1 MDNKITNQKSK
12 HSQITAFVIIALLFI
27 IIIVGLF
34 LFLNR
39 PASKLTPETS
49 QDYLYS
55 CLEKNLQEVEKILL
69 DSNLYPNLE
78 KNYVTYLGK
87 KVPYLCKA
95 SQFYIPCINQE
106 PMLIGHVRSYFEEQM
121 NPRTETCFNEIKSQ
135 LEGKGYDV
143 NMGDTSFQILFSKG
157 EIAENI
163 NKDFL
168 ITKDEQKFGYESFKA
183 KIQSPLYNLIDTARN
198 IVNSE
203 SAYCEFDSMNWM
215 LYYRDIII
223 SKFVASEQSK
233 IYTLKDKT
241 TEKQIDFAVKTCV
254 MPAGI

>member
-69 DSNLYPNLE
+69 DTNLYPSLE

-135 LEGKGYDV
+135 LEGKGYDI
-143 NMGDTSFQILFSKG
+143 NAGETNFQILFSK
-157 EIAENI
+157 
-163 NKDFL
+163 
-168 ITKDEQKFGYESFKA
+168 
-183 KIQSPLYNLIDTARN
+183 
-198 IVNSE
+198 
-203 SAYCEFDSMNWM
+203 
-215 LYYRDIII
+215 
-223 SKFVASEQSK
+223 
-233 IYTLKDKT
+233 
-241 TEKQIDFAVKTCV
+241 
-254 MPAGI
+254 